1 MTNDPTRKA
10 EILSQHFQSNFTFDN
25 LDNCNVR
32 GHRSGQI
39 LDNVDFTAARVEK
52 ALNKLKTKTAGGP
65 DGVSPLFLK
74 RCKRYLSAPLA
85 IMFGLFFEHSF
96 LPFDW
101 LLAYVSPIFKKGD
114 SSKPSNYRPISLTC
128 TLCKIMESII
138 KDEVLHYLV
147 SNNAISRRQHAFIQ
161 RHSTVTNLLE
171 CSHDWVVCLHDH
183 HSVDVAYVDFS
194 RAFDSVVHRKLLMKL
209 ESSGVCGKLL
219 AWIAAFLSGRQQC
232 VVVEGFQSDWSAV
245 VSGVPQG
252 SVLGPI
258 LFLVFINDVTDDPVN
273 KVSLSLF
280 ADDLKLYSSIDKSDD
295 CLSLQ
300 CALDKLAAWSSEWQL
315 NVNIEKTY
323 ILHIGSINSCAKYYY
338 NGNEVKS
345 CTSIRDLGVTVDSK
359 MNFDR
364 HIENIVRDAYIR
376 VGVLFNGFI
385 SRDLNLMKKAYTTF
399 IRPVIEYASSVW
411 CPYKQKHIVA
421 IEKVQRHFTRRIPAL
436 RDLSYGERLGL
447 IELETLE
454 LRRLK
459 CDLILYYKILTG
471 ISPLSCEHY
480 FNYVNHGRSTRLQD
494 KYVLQKPFCRNKL
507 IENDFFVRRID
518 CWNSLPDNVKHCDSL
533 YKFKRF
539 LSTVDLSSFLV
550 VKL

>member
-1 MTNDPTRKA
+1 MLRK
-10 EILSQHFQSNFTFDN
+10 
-25 LDNCNVR
+25 R
-32 GHRSGQI
+32 
-39 LDNVDFTAARVEK
+39 
-52 ALNKLKTKTAGGP
+52 
-65 DGVSPLFLK
+65 
-74 RCKRYLSAPLA
+74 
-85 IMFGLFFEHSF
+85 MFH
-96 LPFDW
+96 
-101 LLAYVSPIFKKGD
+101 
-114 SSKPSNYRPISLTC
+114 N
-128 TLCKIMESII
+128 
-138 KDEVLHYLV
+138 
-147 SNNAISRRQHAFIQ
+147 
-161 RHSTVTNLLE
+161 
-171 CSHDWVVCLHDH
+171 
-183 HSVDVAYVDFS
+183 
-194 RAFDSVVHRKLLMKL
+194 
-209 ESSGVCGKLL
+209 
-219 AWIAAFLSGRQQC
+219 
-232 VVVEGFQSDWSAV
+232 
-245 VSGVPQG
+245 
-252 SVLGPI
+252 
-258 LFLVFINDVTDDPVN
+258 
-273 KVSLSLF
+273 
-280 ADDLKLYSSIDKSDD
+280 
-295 CLSLQ
+295 
-300 CALDKLAAWSSEWQL
+300 
-315 NVNIEKTY
+315 
-323 ILHIGSINSCAKYYY
+323 GSINSVAKYDY

-376 VGVLFNGFI
+376 VGVLFKGFI
-385 SRDLNLMKKAYTTF
+385 SRDPNLMKKAYTTF
-399 IRPVIEYASSVW
+399 IRPVIEHASRVW